1 MGSIPAW
8 PVFYNA
14 VLPASER
21 RRLTVNRKKENGLA
35 AKNKKETR
43 KQNSIQRFTRETV
56 GELRKVSWPSRQEA
70 LNLTMIV
77 VITMVF
83 MGVFLSVVSGVSGVA
98 LNWLL
103 GIGI

>member
-1 MGSIPAW
+1 
-8 PVFYNA
+8 
-14 VLPASER
+14 
-21 RRLTVNRKKENGLA
+21 LA

>member
-1 MGSIPAW
+1 M
-8 PVFYNA
+8 
-14 VLPASER
+14 
-21 RRLTVNRKKENGLA
+21 A